1 MTDGSAI
8 RGFDRGETARS
19 ESFKSRAD
27 VFPELLPPMP
37 SRGAKARSGLDWH
50 EFFVRLGEGTL
61 PKLVATAR

>member
-19 ESFKSRAD
+19 ESFKSRA
-27 VFPELLPPMP
+27 ELLPPMP
-37 SRGAKARSGLDWH
+37 GRGAKARSGLDWH